1 MRATAPV
8 TTIVP
13 ATAIAELYGTY
24 RSQFNTRKKDVS
36 GTTVL
41 LCEPALFSLLIQI
54 SDDDSRAGGPPSRE
68 VSKERREGINSALF
82 FYGVETNA
90 K

>member
-68 VSKERREGINSALF
+68 VSKERREGINPLF

>member
-54 SDDDSRAGGPPSRE
+54 SDDSRAGGPPSRE
-68 VSKERREGINSALF
+68 GKEKAERRKGINPLF

>member
-41 LCEPALFSLLIQI
+41 LEALFSLLIQI
-54 SDDDSRAGGPPSRE
+54 SDSRAGGPPSRE
-68 VSKERREGINSALF
+68 GVEKAERRKEGNPLF

>member
-1 MRATAPV
+1 MMMMMMMMMIHSFLLLCLFVDASFSFWFSHAEYAMRATAPV

-36 GTTVL
+36 GTTTAL
-41 LCEPALFSLLIQI
+41 LSLLIQ
-54 SDDDSRAGGPPSRE
+54 
-68 VSKERREGINSALF
+68 LF
-82 FYGVETNA
+82 LSS
-90 K
+90 